1 MADPTPSEALAS
13 ELERAARTAIGDGL
27 RSLTYF
33 TEDAEEQV
41 YLREGL
47 SADADIAG
55 FADTERLGFRS
66 RHDYGDSEL
75 GAYRFTVRAFERGYL
90 TRVIVGDHGA
100 FVTCDEMP
108 IDRFS
113 EVASALQSV
122 LSEYDD

>member
-1 MADPTPSEALAS
+1 MTDTPPEALAS

-33 TEDAEEQV
+33 TGDAEEQV

-47 SADADIAG
+47 SADADVAG

-66 RHDYGDSEL
+66 QYDYGDSEL

-113 EVASALQSV
+113 EVASALRSV
-122 LSEYDD
+122 LSEYDA